1 MDTKKQKEQEDK
13 LKELAK
19 KPTLTEEARKA
30 VNEKLKGVTKPFS
43 K

>member
-19 KPTLTEEARKA
+19 KPTLTEQARKA
-30 VNEKLKGVTKPFS
+30 VNEKLKGVKAPIN

>member
-1 MDTKKQKEQEDK
+1 MDTKKQILQEDK

-19 KPTLTEEARKA
+19 KPNLSEKARKA
-30 VNEKLKGVTKPFS
+30 VNEKLKGTQAPFN